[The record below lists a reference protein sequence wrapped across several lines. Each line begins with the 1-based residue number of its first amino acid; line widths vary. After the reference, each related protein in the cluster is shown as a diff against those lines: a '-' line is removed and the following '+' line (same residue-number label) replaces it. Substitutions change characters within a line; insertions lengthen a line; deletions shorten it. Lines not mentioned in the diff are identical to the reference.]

1 MDTTKRTVIVICSVR
16 VRGQERQEEIRRP
29 VEIPAGVRD
38 IEAFRSPMLY
48 EEAVRMRCVSEL
60 GLSAEDVVCYSLRLE
75 KPERA
80 PRRAGAGA
88 ENGKIENGKMVRPGV
103 SMAMLREAARPFY
116 KSAADWLNAPADADA
131 NSDGEAVPA

>member
-16 VRGQERQEEIRRP
+16 GQERREEIRLA

-60 GLSAEDVVCYSLRLE
+60 GLAAEDVVCYSLRLE
-75 KPERA
+75 RPERA
-80 PRRAGAGA
+80 PRRAVAVA
-88 ENGKIENGKMVRPGV
+88 ENGKIENGKMGRPGG

-131 NSDGEAVPA
+131 DMNSEGEAVLA